1 MKFDII
7 LNPQECILTLIN
19 TDIGMTKADLI
30 NSLGAIV
37 KSCTKKL
44 MGTLQ
49 AGADI
54 SMIRQFGVGFYLAY

>member
-1 MKFDII
+1 M
-7 LNPQECILTLIN
+7 LTLEE
-19 TDIGMTKADLI
+19 TGIGMTKADLI